1 LSLERPEGRTD
12 WRRDLALPTGP
23 CARGTILLALRSAA
37 RLLWGDAGLAEIRGR
52 MSPTAAVD
60 LFDRPIVAD
69 AWMPEHYVTGWL
81 EAAFGGPAQ
90 ANVTV
95 FRRFLDRMMDHG
107 FGRVRA
113 FLLSMVTPQLLLQKA
128 PELWRHDHS
137 CGELVVPTIAEQHC
151 VVLLRNHVY
160 TRAPL
165 SRLAIAEIYR
175 YALALS
181 RAAGVEETHRLD
193 DDGQLNVRISWR

>member
-1 LSLERPEGRTD
+1 MS
-12 WRRDLALPTGP
+12 
-23 CARGTILLALRSAA
+23 SAA
-37 RLLWGDAGLAEIRGR
+37 
-52 MSPTAAVD
+52 AVHI
-60 LFDRPIVAD
+60 FDRPIVAD
-69 AWMPEHYVTGWL
+69 AWMPEHYVTDWF

-90 ANVTV
+90 SNAAA
-95 FRRFLDRMMDHG
+95 FRTFLDRMMDHG
-107 FGRVRA
+107 FGRVRS
-113 FLLSMVTPQLLLQKA
+113 FFLSMVTPQMLIQKA
-128 PELWRHDHS
+128 PDLWRHDHS
-137 CGELVVPTIAEQHC
+137 CGELIVQTIAERHC

-160 TRAPL
+160 TKTAL